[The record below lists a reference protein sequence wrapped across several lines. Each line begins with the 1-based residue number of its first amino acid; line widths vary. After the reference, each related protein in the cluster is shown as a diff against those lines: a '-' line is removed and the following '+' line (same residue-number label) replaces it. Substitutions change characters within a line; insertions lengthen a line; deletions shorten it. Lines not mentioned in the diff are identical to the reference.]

1 LAQKAPATISL
12 LSQPVRRAN
21 LVLILVLYYW
31 VKQYSI
37 KTHFAALTA
46 VQDPQRDFEVPGNL

>member
-21 LVLILVLYYW
+21 PALLFGAVLLDKAVFNQDAFASRLPPFKIHNAIL
-31 VKQYSI
+31 
-37 KTHFAALTA
+37 
-46 VQDPQRDFEVPGNL
+46 